1 MQCRGQF
8 TATVAHYILGRVH
21 SVQCTVLLEC
31 TLCTMCTLLV
41 ECSEGWVRG
50 FFWSS
55 VGRGETGTRVSLT
68 MVLGMLA
75 LIVMMMMVVVLVN
88 SW

>member
-1 MQCRGQF
+1 M
-8 TATVAHYILGRVH
+8 
-21 SVQCTVLLEC
+21 
-31 TLCTMCTLLV
+31 LCTMCTLLV

-75 LIVMMMMVVVLVN
+75 LIVMMMMLVVVVVVVVMMVVMVVIN

>member
-1 MQCRGQF
+1 
-8 TATVAHYILGRVH
+8 
-21 SVQCTVLLEC
+21 
-31 TLCTMCTLLV
+31 MCTLLV

-75 LIVMMMMVVVLVN
+75 LIVMIMMVVVVD

>member
-1 MQCRGQF
+1 MVGQ
-8 TATVAHYILGRVH
+8 AVYYILGRVH
-21 SVQCTVLLEC
+21 SVQCTVLLE
-31 TLCTMCTLLV
+31 CTLLV

>member
-1 MQCRGQF
+1 MVGH
-8 TATVAHYILGRVH
+8 AVYYILVRVH

>member
-1 MQCRGQF
+1 MVGH
-8 TATVAHYILGRVH
+8 AVHYILGRVH
-21 SVQCTVLLEC
+21 NVQCTLLLEC
-31 TLCTMCTLLV
+31 TLCTLCTLLV

-75 LIVMMMMVVVLVN
+75 LIVMMMMLVVVVN